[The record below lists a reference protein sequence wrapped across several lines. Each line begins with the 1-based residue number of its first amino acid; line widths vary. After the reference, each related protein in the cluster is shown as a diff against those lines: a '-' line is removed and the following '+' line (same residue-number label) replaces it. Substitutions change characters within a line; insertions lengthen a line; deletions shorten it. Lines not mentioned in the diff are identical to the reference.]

1 MITKEEYDKFCSI
14 LDNPG
19 YLGKMTRGSR
29 AYHELET
36 MKTAIEEYEAAMG
49 GNDGDFRILS
59 EQVSKPIRLDEE
71 EG

>member
-36 MKTAIEEYEAAMG
+36 MKTAIEEYEEAMG
-49 GNDGDFRILS
+49 ENDGDYRILS
-59 EQVSKPIRLDEE
+59 EQVFKPIGLDEE
-71 EG
+71 KG

>member
-36 MKTAIEEYEAAMG
+36 MKTAIEEYEMAKEQDD
-49 GNDGDFRILS
+49 DGRVLS
-59 EQVSKPIRLDEE
+59 EQVSKPIGLDEE